1 MQIKSSIVFFH
12 KKSLTFENSSS
23 YFLYYKS
30 YLAREKQTNKDRAV
44 AHFHRPATSR
54 VAGKLRAPK
63 ALFVSPRQF
72 YFTRSSDF
80 IKNSSQRA
88 KCSSPKMTLQKRGFV
103 KNENSEN
110 PATPPQ
116 YTDVFSKIDFHG
128 GLLSFNFSLASV
140 FTNCL

>member
-1 MQIKSSIVFFH
+1 MKLVSTQTRGMQFLVCKSKAPLFIKEINV
-12 KKSLTFENSSS
+12 FENSPK
-23 YFLYYKS
+23 YFLYRIK
-30 YLAREKQTNKDRAV
+30 ATWQGKKQTNKDRAV

-54 VAGKLRAPK
+54 VAGKLLAPK

-88 KCSSPKMTLQKRGFV
+88 ICSSAKMTLQKRGCI

-110 PATPPQ
+110 PATSHPQ
-116 YTDVFSKIDFHG
+116 Y
-128 GLLSFNFSLASV
+128 
-140 FTNCL
+140 